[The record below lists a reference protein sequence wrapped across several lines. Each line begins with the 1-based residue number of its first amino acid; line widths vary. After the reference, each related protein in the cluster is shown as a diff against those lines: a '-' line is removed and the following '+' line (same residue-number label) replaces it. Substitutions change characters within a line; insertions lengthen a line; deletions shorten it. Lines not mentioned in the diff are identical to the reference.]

1 MECILHSLFYGK
13 IVDSI
18 TLILGWTMA
27 VGFYAWFLTILEV
40 SLNWEFWIPCLLALG
55 YGYLKEKFN

>member
-18 TLILGWTMA
+18 TLILGWIMA

-40 SLNWEFWIPCLLALG
+40 PLNWEFWIPCLLALG
-55 YGYLKEKFN
+55 YGFLKEQFN